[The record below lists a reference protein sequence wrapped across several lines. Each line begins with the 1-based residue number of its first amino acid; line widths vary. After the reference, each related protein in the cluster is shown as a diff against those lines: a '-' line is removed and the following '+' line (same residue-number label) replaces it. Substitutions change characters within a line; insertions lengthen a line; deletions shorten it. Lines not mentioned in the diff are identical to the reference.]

1 MAHLLIHR
9 GLAKKN
15 FKENTLKSF
24 KYCFTKKYGIET
36 DLHCTKDNIIIC
48 FHDFSLKKKFN
59 TNKLIKN
66 LSFNEINKIAKKFGY
81 YVPQLRELIKIS
93 KNKNYLMLE
102 IKSYFSKKNLI
113 QLIDQTKKLKSFSI
127 TSFNEKNIKNINL
140 LKKKMN
146 LGICFPSTTSV
157 EKIIRKSKLK
167 YVKII
172 VTEKKFLSK
181 KKLNII
187 NKPIYYYTAR
197 SKEIR
202 NKYKNKNLIFENL

>member
-1 MAHLLIHR
+1 MAHNLIHR

-15 FKENTLKSF
+15 FKENSLKAF

-48 FHDFSLKKKFN
+48 FHDFSLKKKFK

-66 LSFNEINKIAKKFGY
+66 LTFDEINKIAKKFEY
-81 YVPQLRELIKIS
+81 YVPQLKELVKIS

-102 IKSYFSKKNLI
+102 IKPYFSKKNLV
-113 QLIDQTKKLKSFSI
+113 QLINQTKKLKFFSI
-127 TSFNEKNIKNINL
+127 TSFNEKNIKNLNL

-146 LGICFPSTTSV
+146 LGLCFASTTPI
-157 EKIIRKSKLK
+157 ERIIRKSKLK
-167 YVKII
+167 YVKIL
-172 VTEKKFLSK
+172 VMEKRFLSK
-181 KKLNII
+181 KKLDAV

-197 SKEIR
+197 
-202 NKYKNKNLIFENL
+202 NKKIKRKYSNKNLIFENL

>member
-102 IKSYFSKKNLI
+102 IKPYFSKKNLI

>member
-24 KYCFTKKYGIET
+24 KYCFTKRYGIET

-102 IKSYFSKKNLI
+102 IKPYFSKKNLI

-146 LGICFPSTTSV
+146 LGICFPSTTPV

-172 VTEKKFLSK
+172 VTEKKFLSN
-181 KKLNII
+181 KKLNTIK
-187 NKPIYYYTAR
+187 KPIYYYTAR
-197 SKEIR
+197 NKEIK
-202 NKYKNKNLIFENL
+202 NKYSDKNLIFENL

>member
-48 FHDFSLKKKFN
+48 FHDFSLKKKFK

-66 LSFNEINKIAKKFGY
+66 LTFGEINKIAKKFGY

-102 IKSYFSKKNLI
+102 IKPYFSKKNLI

-140 LKKKMN
+140 LKKKNEFRLMFSFN
-146 LGICFPSTTSV
+146 CSC
-157 EKIIRKSKLK
+157 
-167 YVKII
+167 
-172 VTEKKFLSK
+172 
-181 KKLNII
+181 
-187 NKPIYYYTAR
+187 
-197 SKEIR
+197 
-202 NKYKNKNLIFENL
+202 

>member
-24 KYCFTKKYGIET
+24 KYCFTKRYGIET

-102 IKSYFSKKNLI
+102 IKPYFSKKNLI

-140 LKKKMN
+140 LKKKLN
-146 LGICFPSTTSV
+146 LGLCFPSTAPV

-172 VTEKKFLSK
+172 VTEKKFLSN
-181 KKLNII
+181 KKLNTIK
-187 NKPIYYYTAR
+187 KPIYYYTAR

-202 NKYKNKNLIFENL
+202 SKYKDKNLIFENL

>member
-24 KYCFTKKYGIET
+24 KYCFAKKYGIET

-113 QLIDQTKKLKSFSI
+113 QIIDQTKKLKSFSI
-127 TSFNEKNIKNINL
+127 TSFKEKNIKKINL
-140 LKKKMN
+140 ITKKMN
-146 LGICFPSTTSV
+146 
-157 EKIIRKSKLK
+157 
-167 YVKII
+167 
-172 VTEKKFLSK
+172 
-181 KKLNII
+181 
-187 NKPIYYYTAR
+187 
-197 SKEIR
+197 
-202 NKYKNKNLIFENL
+202 

>member
-59 TNKLIKN
+59 TNKLVKN

-81 YVPQLRELIKIS
+81 YIPQLKELIKIS

-102 IKSYFSKKNLI
+102 IKPYFSKKNLV

-140 LKKKMN
+140 LKKKIN
-146 LGICFPSTTSV
+146 LGICFPSTTPV
-157 EKIIRKSKLK
+157 EKIIKKSKLK

-172 VTEKKFLSK
+172 VTEKKLLSK

-197 SKEIR
+197 NKEIR